1 MRHLGRFRAS
11 ASGLLSFAVVAFG
24 LAGSIKAGDAP
35 AASDTVQILDA
46 TKAGELAVTVRGA
59 GDDHVKFT
67 IQNKSARRLNV
78 VIPPGLV
85 AASSAGQ
92 GFQSMGLGVPT
103 SNPGGFG
110 AFRSG
115 RDGQGFRSIPAVAP
129 SLDGIG
135 VSPGQTIELPVP
147 SVCLNF
153 GLPTPTAKNVFEL
166 VDVETFT
173 PDVRVRK
180 ALKSLATLGTSQGV
194 AQATMWNVCNGM
206 SFGQIGAQSV
216 KPINSHELAQAA
228 RFVEALDLASSDL
241 VDANYFQQGRILLRV
256 GGTGPFAKDAR
267 RLVGELEGT
276 RMMGLPIQ
284 VVESLDGVNAR
295 PGTIFLSAAIVASK
309 PGHTT
314 LKVSVR
320 STTATGEWRSLGQFD
335 VASDSAVSDLK
346 ADALAS
352 DVGRAMARTY
362 VSVVPVRR
370 TPGTTTVRVTNRL
383 PMTIANVTLKAGK
396 AGDPVTLQ
404 GLGIGPVRSATAP
417 IPAATAVVDSVE
429 LNGL

>member
-11 ASGLLSFAVVAFG
+11 ASGLLSFAVVALG
-24 LAGSIKAGDAP
+24 LAASVRAGDPP

-46 TKAGELAVTVRGA
+46 AKAGDLAVTVRGA

-110 AFRSG
+110 AFRG
-115 RDGQGFRSIPAVAP
+115 AQNRQGFRSIPLDAP
-129 SLDGIG
+129 VLDGIG
-135 VSPGQTIELPVP
+135 VSPGQTVELPIP

-153 GLPTPTAKNVFEL
+153 GIATPTPKNVFNL
-166 VDVETFT
+166 MDVETFT
-173 PDVRVRK
+173 TDIRVRK

-194 AQATMWNVCNGM
+194 AQATMWHVCNDM
-206 SFGQIGAQSV
+206 TFTQIGSQSV
-216 KPINSHELAQAA
+216 KVINSYELSQAA
-228 RFVEALDLASSDL
+228 RFVEALDNCSTDL
-241 VDANYFQQGRILLRV
+241 VDAAYFQQGRILVRV
-256 GGTGPFAKDAR
+256 GGEGSLAKDAK
-267 RLVGELEGT
+267 RLTSEIEGA

-284 VVESLDGVNAR
+284 VVENLDGVKAR
-295 PGTIFLSAAIVASK
+295 PGTIFVNSAIVASK
-309 PGHTT
+309 PGQTT
-314 LKVSVR
+314 MKVSVKI
-320 STTATGEWRSLGQFD
+320 TTAFGEWQPLGQFD
-335 VASDSAVSDLK
+335 VRTDSAVSDLK
-346 ADALAS
+346 AEALVS
-352 DVGRAMARTY
+352 DLGRAMARTF
-362 VSVVPVRR
+362 VTVVPVRR
-370 TPGTTTVRVTNRL
+370 SHGTTTVRITNRL

-396 AGDPVTLQ
+396 AGDSVKLE
-404 GLGIGPVRSATAP
+404 GLGIGPIRSATAP
-417 IPAATAVVDSVE
+417 IAAASAIVDSVE